1 MLAGVR
7 CSLRA
12 LGLALVVSAALASC
26 GEEQKGGQESATGP
40 VASGS
45 DPEAVVAKYFAALTR
60 GDARVVCGLLTP
72 AGKQALRQLPEGERP
87 TSCEGAAK
95 QLARD
100 TLPIRRLR
108 LRDFQASGRTATAR
122 LTSNRPPYDNG
133 VLLEMDEGWR
143 IAYPPA
149 VLSKFD
155 TPPGIRPHDEEEE
168 HGRR

>member
-26 GEEQKGGQESATGP
+26 GDEQKDRQEDGAAP
-40 VASGS
+40 VAAGS
-45 DPEAVVAKYFAALTR
+45 DPEVVVDRYFAALAR
-60 GDARVVCGLLTP
+60 GDARAVCGLLTA
-72 AGKQALRQLPEGERP
+72 AGRQALTQLPEGERP
-87 TSCEGAAK
+87 ATCEGAAK
-95 QLARD
+95 KLGRD
-100 TLPIRRLR
+100 TLPIRQLR
-108 LRDFQASGRTATAR
+108 LQDFQPSGRTATAR
-122 LTSNRPPYDNG
+122 ITSDRPPYDSG

-155 TPPGIRPHDEEEE
+155 TPPGIRPHEEEEE

>member
-26 GEEQKGGQESATGP
+26 GDEQRGGQDSATGS
-40 VASGS
+40 VAGGS
-45 DPEAVVAKYFAALTR
+45 DPEAVVDRYFAALAR
-60 GDARVVCGLLTP
+60 GDAPVVCGLLTP
-72 AGKQALRQLPEGERP
+72 AGRQALRQLPEGERP
-87 TSCEGAAK
+87 ASCEAAAK
-95 QLARD
+95 RLAREA
-100 TLPIRRLR
+100 LPIRQLR

-122 LTSNRPPYDNG
+122 ITSNRPSYDSG